1 MKVELHAHT
10 IRYSQCAT
18 LTASELVMSL
28 VEQGYDAVYI
38 TEHDAVWPEKD
49 LARLRRKFPWVRIFG
64 GVERTIQTD
73 ETHNCHVLV
82 LGTSDEAYL
91 KISDPR
97 VLLDTAR
104 QEGHLTV
111 LAHPFR
117 WPGGDK
123 ILQDGLRPDA
133 IEWRTP
139 NHNEGAG
146 QESRKYSAS
155 FGLPLVNSGDVH
167 AAVMMGR
174 FWIETNEDLNAPDDI
189 RRIVLGGAYYNRA
202 KT

>member
-1 MKVELHAHT
+1 
-10 IRYSQCAT
+10 
-18 LTASELVMSL
+18 MSL

-38 TEHDAVWPEKD
+38 TEHDAVWPEED
-49 LARLRRKFPWVRIFG
+49 LEYVGRKFPWMRIFG
-64 GVERTIQTD
+64 GVERTIKTD

-91 KISDPR
+91 KISDAR

-104 QEGHLTV
+104 RQGHLTV

-123 ILQDGLRPDA
+123 ILRDSLRPDA
-133 IEWRTP
+133 LEWRTP
-139 NHNEGAG
+139 NHNEEAG

-155 FGLPLVNSGDVH
+155 FRIPLVNSGDVH
-167 AAVMMGR
+167 ATAMIGR
-174 FWIETNEDLNAPDDI
+174 FWIETNHDLEAPDDI
-189 RRIVLGGAYYNRA
+189 RRIVLSGAYYNRA

>member
-10 IRYSQCAT
+10 VRYSQCAT
-18 LTASELVMSL
+18 LTASELMMSL

-38 TEHDAVWPEKD
+38 TEHDAVWPEQD
-49 LARLRRKFPWVRIFG
+49 LAYLRRKFPWMRIFG
-64 GVERTIQTD
+64 GVERTV
-73 ETHNCHVLV
+73 EACHILV

-91 KISDPR
+91 KISDAR

-104 QEGHLTV
+104 QQGHLTV

-117 WPGGDK
+117 WPGADK
-123 ILQDGLRPDA
+123 ILWDGLRPEA
-133 IEWRTP
+133 MEWRTP
-139 NHNEGAG
+139 NHNEEAG

-155 FGLPLVNSGDVH
+155 FRIPLVNSGDVH
-167 AAVMMGR
+167 AAAMIGK
-174 FWIETNEDLNAPDDI
+174 FWIETNHDLDAPDDI
-189 RRIVLGGAYYNRA
+189 RPIVLGGAYYNRT